1 MPKVGMEE
9 VRRQQ
14 LITATIRTIHE
25 LGYEKVTLARVARAA
40 GISPGLVPHYFR
52 DKQGLL
58 AATMRHIAEEL
69 RMELSRHLAAAH
81 GPRARMEAILD
92 ANFAPRCFAPEVVA
106 AWLAF
111 WGQAHSDP
119 KLTRMQRVL
128 RRRLRSNLAHPL
140 RELVPDAEARRIA
153 TGLSV
158 FIDGLSLRHALG
170 EEGLDRERAH
180 AFARDYLHTQL
191 ANAPERADE
200 EIRHAEPA

>member
-9 VRRQQ
+9 VRRRQ
-14 LITATIRTIHE
+14 LIDATIRTIHE
-25 LGYEKVTLARVARAA
+25 LGYEKVTLGRVARTA

-58 AATMRHIAEEL
+58 EATMRHIAEEL
-69 RMELSRHLAAAH
+69 RMELSRHLAEAH
-81 GPRARMEAILD
+81 GPRERLTAILN
-92 ANFAPRCFAPEVVA
+92 ANFAARCFAPEIA
-106 AWLAF
+106 SAWLAF

-119 KLTRMQRVL
+119 NLTRMQRVM
-128 RRRLRSNLAHPL
+128 RRRLRSNLARPL

-153 TGLSV
+153 MGLSI

-180 AFARDYLHTQL
+180 AFARDYLDIQL
-191 ANAPERADE
+191 ANAPHRAE
-200 EIRHAEPA
+200 EAHHAQPA